1 MNWKAYGSREQ
12 WLQGRKGRIGGS
24 DAAAVV
30 GASPYMSNTDL
41 WEIKTG
47 RKAQYDISGNELVRY
62 GTQAEDHL
70 REMFKLD
77 FPDYEVFYEPNNLW
91 LSDETPFA
99 HASLDG
105 WLVDDRGRKGILEIK
120 TATITSAVQ
129 RAKWKDSIPQQYYCQ
144 VLHYLMVTGFEF
156 AILKAQLKTQWHG
169 QLPEARIMHY
179 MIERAEVEQDIEY
192 LFNAEKA
199 FWEHVKNG
207 TRPPLVLPEI

>member
-1 MNWKAYGSREQ
+1 MKWKAYGSREE

-47 RKAQYDISGNELVRY
+47 MAKQADISANELVRY

-91 LSDETPFA
+91 LSAEVPFA

-105 WLVDDRGRKGILEIK
+105 WLIDDKGRNGILEIK

-129 RAKWKDSIPQQYYCQ
+129 RDKWNDKIPQQYYCQ

-156 AILKAQLKTQWHG
+156 AILKAQLKTQWPG
-169 QLPEARIMHY
+169 QLPEAKIKHY
-179 MIERAEVEQDIEY
+179 LIERQEVEGDIE
-192 LFNAEKA
+192 LLRNAEEK
-199 FWEHVKNG
+199 FWGYVQSGK
-207 TRPPLVLPEI
+207 RPPTILPEI